1 MAGRKLPGATAGK
14 RGVRALNDAQLAEL
28 RAARSRGESQEVVAR
43 RLGVDRATVSRA
55 ESKDP
60 TFVRTERRGRPK
72 GSKAGSKA
80 AAAKG
85 PKVGKPAAAGAA
97 DGGLADL
104 VALAKRTRELR
115 ERAADDGEIGNFA
128 RLVQLEADLATRRAA
143 VASATERPD
152 PEADPAYGEARA
164 RLLQRIELVVEHETR
179 ARAKLVATL
188 CPGCAAKV
196 REHFG
201 GAEAAGG

>member
-60 TFVRTERRGRPK
+60 TFVRTERRGRPR
-72 GSKAGSKA
+72 GGSKA
-80 AAAKG
+80 AGKG
-85 PKVGKPAAAGAA
+85 HPRGCPSGKAAGAA

-164 RLLQRIELVVEHETR
+164 RLLRRIELVVEHE
-179 ARAKLVATL
+179 ARSLAKLVAEL
-188 CPGCAAKV
+188 CPECAAKV
-196 REHFG
+196 RAHFG
-201 GAEAAGG
+201 LAEAAPE